1 MPQFEIETNDG
12 RVITIESDQAPTEA
26 QALAVVQNLSA
37 PTDNTVEPPKD
48 PRNQTFEEF
57 KEQERINDEKSLGED
72 ALDLAGGVASGVGQL
87 VGMGFGAVGETFS
100 AVSDGEFS
108 KILRSLPEGM
118 AKSIFDLGEI
128 GESIV
133 GRVGDQFVGEEESL
147 MRQFQ
152 RQQQDFVDADRR
164 AEGFTANPDQVLPQ
178 LTEVASMGL
187 DPTNLIGLGVA
198 GKLAK
203 ASKLGSVA
211 EGAGRILDIPSQ
223 AVKAGLGKAVQ
234 LGALGT
240 GATLKA
246 LDKPLKAVSAV
257 SGKVSELA
265 SKPRSTVQNITEKT
279 LGIKSGKLGGVAK
292 VGMIMGG
299 PLGKMLLA
307 SEIIGKKGANLYKNS
322 VDARHISG
330 ILANPNGRLGFLQ
343 EVATNPNISD
353 GIRRLANMGKTQ
365 RGMDIAMNAVS
376 NGVSAGIL
384 QGIFTKM
391 ATDDLGQIGQAIGG
405 GMAFGG
411 LVPVGGKTNR
421 STGGEARTGSKGDLP
436 VSLDP
441 KQRARDLE
449 ALERERQANPEKFNN
464 EQANMG
470 FFIDAFDSKATDAGV
485 GRGNEGTTLPNGAKE
500 LYYARGEPQT
510 VKNINDLEASLQQ
523 DAVSNITYVKTGA
536 GSTTAGGQIKGSQ
549 IETITQDVSLLD
561 FQISS
566 DAKGNKTL
574 TTARG
579 INVDALRQSAR
590 ETGISM
596 DVLLNELTVLKNHVR
611 NGGKVN
617 DPAIKSNEIVKLINE
632 GKKGLIVQIEPR
644 NVVTMKDKPLGTA
657 RNAPFV
663 APPIPLTP
671 RATIEADVKA
681 KSGGLKPGEK
691 PTPKTMARAERAKAK
706 RARLE
711 NKKGKKPKKFKGK
724 IPPTAPNAKPKLGA
738 NNLPTPTTLK
748 ASQRF
753 NAKKAKKT
761 ARKKAEFRDKPS
773 SDPENVADFTGRSVR
788 SQTITLGANGGIT
801 AHFPRAVDR
810 SLHFFHGIRSR
821 KKNNAMNQRSAK
833 PSEDLI
839 NKQQQHLADTYG
851 LDFDEV
857 PAFAERYNTAVKEMA
872 KKENKKGLG
881 EFDPPNPVDFI

>member
-1 MPQFEIETNDG
+1 MPQFKINTSDG
-12 RVITIESDQAPTEA
+12 RVITIEAVQAPTPEEA
-26 QALAVVQNLSA
+26 LSIVSKMSA
-37 PTDNTVEPPKD
+37 SGGKTSEPPKD
-48 PRNQTFEEF
+48 PRNQTFKEF
-57 KEQERINDEKSLGED
+57 KEQERINSEKSLSED
-72 ALDLAGGVASGVGQL
+72 ALDFAGGMASGIGQMI
-87 VGMGFGAVGETFS
+87 GTGFGAVGETFG

-118 AKSIFDLGEI
+118 AKSIFDIGEI
-128 GESIV
+128 GEAIV
-133 GRVGDQFVGEEESL
+133 GRVGDLIVGEEESL

-203 ASKLGSVA
+203 ASKLGKVA

-246 LDKPLKAVSAV
+246 LDKPLRAVSAV
-257 SGKVSELA
+257 SGKVSNLA
-265 SKPRSTVQNITEKT
+265 SKPRSVVQDITEKT
-279 LGIKSGKLGGVAK
+279 LGIKTGKLGGVAK

-330 ILANPNGRLGFLQ
+330 ILANPSGRLGFLQ

-391 ATDDLGQIGQAIGG
+391 ATDDLGQIGQSIGG

-449 ALERERQANPEKFNN
+449 ALERERQANPEKFRN

-523 DAVSNITYVKTGA
+523 DVVSNITYVKTGA
-536 GSTTAGGQIKGSQ
+536 GSTTAGGQIEGSQ

-561 FQISS
+561 FQISL

-574 TTARG
+574 TTVRG

-632 GKKGLIVQIEPR
+632 GKKGLIAQIEPR
-644 NVVTMKDKPLGTA
+644 NVVTMRDKPLGTA

-663 APPIPLTP
+663 APKMPLTP
-671 RATIEADVKA
+671 EATVI
-681 KSGGLKPGEK
+681 
-691 PTPKTMARAERAKAK
+691 AKAEAEQADLRN
-706 RARLE
+706 RAVVATRISRLK
-711 NKKGKKPKKFKGK
+711 KKGKRKTKKFKGK
-724 IPPTAPNAKPKLGA
+724 IPPSAPNAKPKLGA
-738 NNLPTPTTLK
+738 GKLPTIADHKTN
-748 ASQRF
+748 QRF
-753 NAKKAKKT
+753 INKKAK
-761 ARKKAEFRDKPS
+761 REAEEKSKFRDKPG
-773 SDPENVADFTGRSVR
+773 SDPKNVADFNGRSVR

-839 NKQQQHLADTYG
+839 NKQQQHLADAYG

-857 PAFAERYNTAVKEMA
+857 PVLAERYNTAVIEMA
-872 KKENKKGLG
+872 KKENKKGSG